1 VFRVSGKKAL
11 AAFEHE
17 AGGHRFQRV
26 PPTEKRGRVQTS
38 TVTVAVLEEPT
49 EYEVKIN
56 PKDLDIKAVRGSGA
70 GGQHRNVTDSCV
82 VITHKP
88 TGIKVRV
95 DGGRSQHI
103 NRDTALGL
111 LRARLKAAGQAEL
124 SGNRKARR
132 RDQVGSGMRADKIR
146 TIALQRD
153 QATNHLNGR
162 SMSAKKYLRG
172 FIDELV

>member
-1 VFRVSGKKAL
+1 MFRVSGKKA
-11 AAFEHE
+11 ADAFEHE
-17 AGGHRFQRV
+17 AGGHRWQRV

-56 PKDLDIKAVRGSGA
+56 PKDLDIKTVRGSGA

-88 TGIKVRV
+88 SGIKVRV

-103 NRDTALGL
+103 NRETGLGL
-111 LRARLKAAGQAEL
+111 LRARLKDAGQAEL

-132 RDQVGSGMRADKIR
+132 KAQLGSGMRADKIR

-172 FIDELV
+172 FIGDLV